1 MLQRA
6 IWLGSRRPFAGAA
19 ASIAIKSGYFL
30 SQKNGVSRE
39 HPPFWSVPGRRTRCR
54 TLSTRYGSP
63 RTALESSTQPRRR
76 RVSRKMVGRLPHARD
91 AAPRRNRGPR
101 TNERDR
107 TAAYIYNHRRL
118 EQLRQEPA
126 PGSIDWTRRT
136 SATEIR
142 GNLGVQH
149 QFARHLQK
157 HRRAGGHGTDCNWA
171 PQRRPCFPR
180 GLLLVTAPRNS
191 GTPRCA
197 YAQCPR
203 IKRLARRVLCPV
215 EMLLLLFCT
224 VHKPALACIVRE
236 NFTRWGRGTYL
247 TLTIAPPGYLR
258 TPTQGAS
265 VRPA

>member
-1 MLQRA
+1 MAWAMLPRA
-6 IWLGSRRPFAGAA
+6 IWLGSRRPLPAPPLQLQSIQPFLFPEKRDFSRIVLFGASLGAELGAA
-19 ASIAIKSGYFL
+19 PSLRATGA
-30 SQKNGVSRE
+30 
-39 HPPFWSVPGRRTRCR
+39 
-54 TLSTRYGSP
+54 P

-126 PGSIDWTRRT
+126 PGSIDWTRRA

-157 HRRAGGHGTDCNWA
+157 HRRAGGRGRDCNWA

-203 IKRLARRVLCPV
+203 IKRLARRVLY
-215 EMLLLLFCT
+215 
-224 VHKPALACIVRE
+224 PAE
-236 NFTRWGRGTYL
+236 NWCCSSARSVSRRWR
-247 TLTIAPPGYLR
+247 A
-258 TPTQGAS
+258 
-265 VRPA
+265 

>member
-1 MLQRA
+1 MAWAMLPRA
-6 IWLGSRRPFAGAA
+6 IWLGSRRPLPAPPLQLQSIQPFLFPEKRAFSSFGASLGADLGAA
-19 ASIAIKSGYFL
+19 PSLRATGA
-30 SQKNGVSRE
+30 
-39 HPPFWSVPGRRTRCR
+39 
-54 TLSTRYGSP
+54 P
-63 RTALESSTQPRRR
+63 RTALESCSLPRRR
-76 RVSRKMVGRLPHARD
+76 RVAGRWSGGCPCSRD
-91 AAPRRNRGPR
+91 AASRRRRGPR

-126 PGSIDWTRRT
+126 PGSIDWTRRA

-157 HRRAGGHGTDCNWA
+157 HRRAGGRGRDCNWA

-197 YAQCPR
+197 YAQCP
-203 IKRLARRVLCPV
+203 KV
-215 EMLLLLFCT
+215 
-224 VHKPALACIVRE
+224 K
-236 NFTRWGRGTYL
+236 
-247 TLTIAPPGYLR
+247 
-258 TPTQGAS
+258 
-265 VRPA
+265 